1 MSLLFLAAAGV
12 AIAGGVGVVL
22 SRQPVHSVLALV
34 INFIGLA
41 VLFLSLQAEFL
52 AVIQIIVY
60 AGAVMVLF
68 LFVIALLT
76 VKAEYREATSV
87 ALPGQRAA
95 GVVVAAGLAGVLG
108 IAGLRAGF
116 GRAPAATL
124 GPPWPSQID
133 ASFGTVPEFGRWLLN
148 THVLPFEMM
157 ALVLMVA
164 VVGVVILVGRRD
176 VA

>member
-1 MSLLFLAAAGV
+1 MTVLFLVAAAV
-12 AIAGGVGVVL
+12 AVAGAVGVVL

-34 INFIGLA
+34 VNFIGLA
-41 VLFLSLQAEFL
+41 VLYLSLQAEFL
-52 AVIQIIVY
+52 AVIQIIIY

-76 VKAEYREATSV
+76 VKIEHREATSS

-95 GVVVAAGLAGVLG
+95 GVAVAAALAGVVG
-108 IAGLRAGF
+108 AAGLRAGF
-116 GRAPAATL
+116 GGGPSTAAP
-124 GPPWPSQID
+124 PD
-133 ASFGTVPEFGRWLLN
+133 ASFGSVTEFGRWLFGV
-148 THVLPFEMM
+148 HVLPFELM